1 MSNEHLIAVT
11 EFCTA
16 HQIEITFIE
25 SLAQY
30 GLITIETVDEQ
41 LSIQDVQLPSLE
53 KMVRLHY
60 DLDINLEGIETIFH
74 LLRRI
79 ETLQHEMHELKKKAG
94 LYE

>member
-1 MSNEHLIAVT
+1 MSNEHLIAVS

-16 HQIEITFIE
+16 HKIEITFIE

-30 GLITIETVDEQ
+30 GLINIETVDEQ
-41 LSIQDVQLPSLE
+41 LSIHDAQLPSLE

-60 DLDINLEGIETIFH
+60 ELDINLEGIETIFH
-74 LLRRI
+74 LLERI
-79 ETLQHEMHELKKKAG
+79 ETLQHEMHDLKKKMG